1 MSSFK
6 TFLSTFKAFY
16 IAPKS
21 VFPNVFLKGDRQNGS
36 KILLFGRIIF
46 NIDKTSKINI
56 KDGHL
61 AVNRY
66 LRTNDGASG
75 CLEMGKNSTINVDKS
90 FFIHSGCDVV
100 LLESS
105 ELNLGSGYINKNCQ
119 IRCHHKISIGH
130 GVAIAENVYIRDND
144 SHELITNNTQNLQSS
159 DIKIGNHVWI
169 GANVTILKGVSIGDG
184 SIVAAGSV
192 VTKSIPES
200 CLAAGVPAKVIK
212 ENIEWK

>member
-1 MSSFK
+1 MSSLK
-6 TFLSTFKAFY
+6 TFVSTLKAFY
-16 IAPKS
+16 KAPKS
-21 VFPNVFLKGDRQNGS
+21 LLPNMYVKGNRLNSSRILFFG
-36 KILLFGRIIF
+36 KITF

-56 KDGHL
+56 KDGHF
-61 AVNRY
+61 AINRY
-66 LRTNDGASG
+66 LRTHDGASG
-75 CLEMGKNSTINVDKS
+75 CLEMGKNSTVNVDRS

-100 LLESS
+100 LLENS

-144 SHELITNNTQNLQSS
+144 SHELITSGNYKIKSS

-212 ENIEWK
+212 ENVEWK